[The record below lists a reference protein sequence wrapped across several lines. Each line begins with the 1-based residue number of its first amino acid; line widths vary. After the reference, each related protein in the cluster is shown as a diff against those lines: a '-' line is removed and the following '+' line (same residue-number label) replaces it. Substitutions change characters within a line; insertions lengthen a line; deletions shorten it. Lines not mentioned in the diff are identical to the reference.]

1 MNIEYLIGSKKEFF
15 EFVDLITSADKIA
28 IISHTDLDGL
38 ASALFMEK
46 ILEAENLKPE
56 ELYFLGINKD
66 MVSEILLKLK
76 EKEITKVF
84 ILDIGVDSIDP
95 EGFSELRREIDV
107 FLIDHHPSNE
117 VLEDKRNVI
126 KTASSDCTAM
136 TVFDLGKDLIDIENW
151 EWLNCAA
158 IFSDYSHKKKENF
171 EYIKSVYPEVRL
183 ENISTSVPGVNARKI
198 SSTLIYYKNDAK
210 HVYDLVKE
218 RKMDELTEIYQLI
231 EEEVNRIVE
240 DFSKNKEY
248 YPEKNL
254 YFYEVV
260 SNFKIM
266 SYVVSMISKMGSN
279 KIFVF
284 MFREGDYIKF
294 SARNQGGE
302 FDVSAL
308 MKKCVEGLEGANG
321 GGHRAA
327 SAAKIKSEDLE
338 EFKKRLLL

>member
-1 MNIEYLIGSKKEFF
+1 MNIEYLVGSKKEFY
-15 EFVDLITSADKIA
+15 EFLDLITSVDKIA
-28 IISHTDLDGL
+28 IITHTDLDGL

-56 ELYFLGINKD
+56 EIYFSGINQG
-66 MVSEILLKLK
+66 MASELLLKLK
-76 EKEITKVF
+76 EKEISKVF
-84 ILDIGVDSIDP
+84 ILDLGVESIDP
-95 EGFSELRREIDV
+95 EGFEELRRDIDT
-107 FLIDHHPSNE
+107 FLIDHHPISE
-117 VLEDKRNVI
+117 SFEDKRKVI
-126 KTASSDCTAM
+126 KTVSSDCAAM
-136 TVFDLGKDLIDIENW
+136 TVFDLGKNLIDIETW

-171 EYIKSVYPEVRL
+171 EYLKSVYPEIQL
-183 ENISTSVPGVNARKI
+183 ENISTSVPGVNSRKI
-198 SSTLIYYKNDAK
+198 SSALIYYKKDTK

-218 RKMDELTEIYQLI
+218 RKMDELTEIYHLI
-231 EEEVNRIVE
+231 EEEGNRIVE

-248 YPEKNL
+248 YPEKEL
-254 YFYEVV
+254 YFYEIV

-266 SYVVSMISKMGSN
+266 SYVINIISKMGSN
-279 KIFVF
+279 KTFVF

-302 FDVSAL
+302 FDVSDL

-327 SAAKIKSEDLE
+327 SAAKIRAEDLD
-338 EFKKRLLL
+338 EFKRRLLS